1 MAETISEY
9 LAGRPPHE
17 RVWPGAWWR
26 RSADMLRLDLVE
38 AKIEPVDAEGR
49 VVDFH
54 GQRTTFITALA
65 RAGVFPATAQRLAR
79 HSDINLTM
87 GAYTRLQMADMAG
100 GVDKLAGLRRSPA
113 IDQTAVR
120 LPPQTRTRGRSRPGF
135 GRVVAAWQT
144 LPEHI
149 RQTILTLIE
158 TRLWQA
164 GPQDK

>member
-1 MAETISEY
+1 
-9 LAGRPPHE
+9 
-17 RVWPGAWWR
+17 
-26 RSADMLRLDLVE
+26 MLRRDLAE

-65 RAGVFPATAQRLAR
+65 RAGVLPATAQRLAR

-87 GAYTRLQMADMAG
+87 GAYTRLQMADMVG
-100 GVDKLAGLRRSPA
+100 GVDKLSELRRSP
-113 IDQTAVR
+113 DQPDQAPAASPVETTGSLDPV
-120 LPPQTRTRGRSRPGF
+120 L
-135 GRVVAAWQT
+135 GRVVAAWQD

-158 TRLWQA
+158 TNPPGKPKA
-164 GPQDK
+164 SDK